1 MALSYHILSYGI
13 ATETQIPRH
22 DLITRNTKGDHQVHP
37 GTTHFSVAIFPTH
50 FSFAAEY
57 KTEWL
62 PRKSPFTLRHLKSRL
77 EPRRN
82 WALSVLPADSRSE
95 RLFSRA
101 ELIGKEIVSMLIG
114 RCDTGGKPGGEQQ
127 EIPIRTQLWCSP
139 AMLLADPLY
148 DFLKER
154 GIK

>member
-101 ELIGKEIVSMLIG
+101 ELIGKEIVCLSG
-114 RCDTGGKPGGEQQ
+114 DATRAEN
-127 EIPIRTQLWCSP
+127 
-139 AMLLADPLY
+139 LAESNKKSRLGPSY
-148 DFLKER
+148 DVARLCYLQIHCMTF
-154 GIK
+154 